1 MRIAY
6 TRVSSRDQ
14 NPDMQHQLLKNA
26 GFDKL
31 YTEKRTGT
39 KSLPELEK
47 CINDIRENDTL
58 IVYRLDRL
66 GRTVRA
72 IVQAVYTI
80 SQKGAVIISV
90 SEKIDTSTPGGRA
103 MVNMIAL
110 LAEYEHDL
118 IVERCDDGREA
129 ARNRGV
135 KFGRPEGS
143 RNNEAS
149 GSSVTLYKA
158 GHSISDIQKSLN
170 IKSRSTVYQYL
181 KAAGVLPDRKVFKT
195 K

>member
-181 KAAGVLPDRKVFKT
+181 KAAGVLPDRKAFKT